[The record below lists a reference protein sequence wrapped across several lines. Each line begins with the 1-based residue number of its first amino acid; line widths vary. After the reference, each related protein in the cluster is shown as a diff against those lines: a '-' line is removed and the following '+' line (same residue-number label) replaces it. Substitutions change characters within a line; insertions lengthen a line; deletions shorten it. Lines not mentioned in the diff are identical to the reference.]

1 MTDLEIA
8 RSIEEKNITSV
19 ASKYNL
25 NESNLKLYGTN
36 VAKVKLNTIDD
47 INNNGKVIL
56 VTAINPTP
64 FGEGKT
70 TVTIGL
76 GDALNALN
84 ENAIICLRE
93 PSLGPVFGI
102 KGGATGGGRSQVIPM
117 DEINLHFTGDLH
129 AIESANN
136 LLCAALDNSI
146 YQSNEL
152 DIDINN
158 IVIKRA
164 MDMND
169 RSLRET
175 IVGIGDK
182 NGIERKDGYN
192 ITVAS
197 EVMAAYCLAKDIFDL
212 KEKLGNIIVAYN
224 NSGNPVYARDLNVH
238 GAMTALLKDA
248 INPNIVQ
255 TLEGNMAIIH
265 GGPFANIAHGCNS
278 IIATNLARKLGNYV
292 VCEAGFG
299 SDLGAEKF
307 FDIKCRLNDIN
318 PSLTV
323 LVATTRAIKYN
334 GNGDDFDALKRG
346 IVNLERHIENL
357 KKFNVPIVVALN
369 KFSDDNP
376 EELKYIKDICMV
388 HNVSFEIANGY
399 SEGSD
404 GCLSL
409 ARCCI
414 DQIKFYEETVPDRK
428 LNFMYDVNDSIYQK
442 INRVAHE
449 IYRAGKINYTDKAIS
464 DIEKLER
471 LNLDKKPI
479 CIAKTQMSFSDDPK
493 LLGAPEGYDFTIRE
507 VNVSNGAGFIVCI
520 AGNIMTMPGLSKDA
534 AYKKIDIDNEGN
546 IIGIF

>member
-36 VAKVKLNTIDD
+36 VAKVKLNTIND

-146 YQSNEL
+146 YQGNEL

-197 EVMAAYCLAKDIFDL
+197 EVMAAFCLAKDIFDL
-212 KEKLGNIIVAYN
+212 
-224 NSGNPVYARDLNVH
+224 
-238 GAMTALLKDA
+238 
-248 INPNIVQ
+248 
-255 TLEGNMAIIH
+255 
-265 GGPFANIAHGCNS
+265 
-278 IIATNLARKLGNYV
+278 
-292 VCEAGFG
+292 
-299 SDLGAEKF
+299 
-307 FDIKCRLNDIN
+307 
-318 PSLTV
+318 
-323 LVATTRAIKYN
+323 
-334 GNGDDFDALKRG
+334 
-346 IVNLERHIENL
+346 
-357 KKFNVPIVVALN
+357 
-369 KFSDDNP
+369 
-376 EELKYIKDICMV
+376 
-388 HNVSFEIANGY
+388 
-399 SEGSD
+399 
-404 GCLSL
+404 
-409 ARCCI
+409 
-414 DQIKFYEETVPDRK
+414 
-428 LNFMYDVNDSIYQK
+428 NF
-442 INRVAHE
+442 
-449 IYRAGKINYTDKAIS
+449 
-464 DIEKLER
+464 
-471 LNLDKKPI
+471 
-479 CIAKTQMSFSDDPK
+479 
-493 LLGAPEGYDFTIRE
+493 
-507 VNVSNGAGFIVCI
+507 
-520 AGNIMTMPGLSKDA
+520 
-534 AYKKIDIDNEGN
+534 
-546 IIGIF
+546 